1 MIQWC
6 QILFDDLNR
15 THLAWPTLPLS
26 CNVTSLLWSI
36 SYLVSNQSVVPTKRT
51 NHVEL
56 SHQLNSLVH
65 SCTVYKS
72 RWQGTNWRLS
82 MALASV
88 TQISTKCLYFPCLIK
103 KNHSPFTSSTSQQTY
118 YFKDWQY
125 SILFDSFCMNW
136 DLEQRERYMCVFVWK
151 SILHNWC
158 KIHFHWKMR
167 MENIS

>member
-1 MIQWC
+1 M
-6 QILFDDLNR
+6 
-15 THLAWPTLPLS
+15 
-26 CNVTSLLWSI
+26 
-36 SYLVSNQSVVPTKRT
+36 VPTKRT

-103 KNHSPFTSSTSQQTY
+103 KNHSFTSSTSQQTY

-136 DLEQRERYMCVFVWK
+136 DLEQRERYMCFCIKKYLHTDVYTINELVQNYFPLKKENWK
-151 SILHNWC
+151 YLLKLEWLAIMFRSCVKVHVLSFYC
-158 KIHFHWKMR
+158 T
-167 MENIS
+167 ISCFRNR

>member
-1 MIQWC
+1 MSNTFCW
-6 QILFDDLNR
+6 FTSNPFSVTNLN
-15 THLAWPTLPLS
+15 LS

-103 KNHSPFTSSTSQQTY
+103 KNHSFTSSTSQQTY

-136 DLEQRERYMCVFVWK
+136 DLEQRERYMCFCIKKYSYWCIP
-151 SILHNWC
+151 SMNWC
-158 KIHFHWKMR
+158 KIIFH
-167 MENIS
+167 